1 MPHCSYSQHV
11 TLRVS
16 SQTGLVLDIHT
27 HIWSEVRAELR
38 NFEGALIF
46 LRSDWWISWS
56 SHVSEAE
63 KSVGGGEWLKPVE
76 CKTDGDNHI
85 LDLDII

>member
-46 LRSDWWISWS
+46 LR
-56 SHVSEAE
+56 
-63 KSVGGGEWLKPVE
+63 GGGYRGRLTCQKPME
-76 CKTDGDNHI
+76 G
-85 LDLDII
+85 